1 MATSP
6 LSVKIRK
13 IMHSSIRA
21 LFREYLFP
29 TGWVGT
35 LDRRFKGNDP
45 NKNHARIILKKRL
58 ENRKKKYRGKAVK
71 LKGYGFSKRI
81 APRK

>member
-6 LSVKIRK
+6 LSVKVKK
-13 IMHSSIRA
+13 IGHPK
-21 LFREYLFP
+21 ED
-29 TGWVGT
+29 WVEST
-35 LDRRFKGNDP
+35 LTPPVGLVLSTEDLRGIDP

-58 ENRKKKYRGKAVK
+58 ENRKKKDARKADK
-71 LKGYGFSKRI
+71 LKGYGLGKRI